1 MGGRIT
7 CQTQVSFC
15 ALVKVIQFRLHNIRY
30 FCSAHPNTVTLL
42 GLLYDKGT
50 GTLGLVCELMDQDL
64 AAWLRES
71 PPVEDRASVLSTSV
85 DGLAFIHASGLVHR
99 DVKPGNI
106 FVDDQFSIAK
116 IGDFGLTSVVG
127 GREGWTRSYAAPE
140 VLLKIDVSTAASDA
154 YSFGLVVYEVL
165 AGVKSMPT
173 GEDRLFRTWELPW
186 VLKDELP
193 VPVGWW
199 AMELRRAL
207 SPHPGDRPPVS
218 DWVPVLEVIRITRR
232 AKCSRF
238 FGLCLTGRWDEA
250 MACNDG
256 VELAGVNMDGGGNAL
271 HYVAAST
278 DAPLA
283 MVAKC
288 LKFGCDINA
297 ISDSNGPP
305 LVWAQTAEMAA
316 ELVAH
321 GADVNATDKDMV
333 TPLMYAAKSNR
344 TVAVRFLLAAGA
356 DPTAV
361 DSEGRTAIDW
371 AYGRFPRPSEDVAL
385 LHLDAGVVPG
395 DREAALE
402 EARREGHHRVVARL
416 EGGEGGAQ

>member
-173 GEDRLFRTWELPW
+173 AEERGRKEKELPW
-186 VLKDELP
+186 EVNAELP

-199 AMELRRAL
+199 ATELGLAL
-207 SPHPGDRPPVS
+207 SPNPGDRPPVG
-218 DWVPVLEVIRITRR
+218 DWKPVLKAIGATSAVH
-232 AKCSRF
+232 CSRF
-238 FGLCLTGRWDEA
+238 FGLCATEAWDEA
-250 MACNDG
+250 MACEDPADLEGANIAADG
-256 VELAGVNMDGGGNAL
+256 SNAL
-271 HYVAAST
+271 HYIAAST
-278 DAPLA
+278 DVPPEI
-283 MVAKC
+283 VKKC
-288 LKFGCDINA
+288 LEFCGCDV
-297 ISDSNGPP
+297 NGTSQSGTPVA
-305 LVWAQTAEMAA
+305 LVQTSEIGQA
-316 ELVAH
+316 LVDND
-321 GADVNATDKDMV
+321 ADVNAADDDLV
-333 TPLMYAAKSNR
+333 TPLMHATRGGR
-344 TVAVRFLLAAGA
+344 TAAVRFLLGAGA
-356 DPTAV
+356 DCRPEE
-361 DSEGRTAIDW
+361 SNGRTAID
-371 AYGRFPRPSEDVAL
+371 
-385 LHLDAGVVPG
+385 
-395 DREAALE
+395 
-402 EARREGHHRVVARL
+402 
-416 EGGEGGAQ
+416 